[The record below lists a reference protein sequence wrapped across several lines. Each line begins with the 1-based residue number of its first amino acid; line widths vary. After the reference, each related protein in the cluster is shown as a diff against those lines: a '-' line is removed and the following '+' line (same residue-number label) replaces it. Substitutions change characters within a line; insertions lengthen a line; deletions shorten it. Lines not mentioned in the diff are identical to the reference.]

1 MVIATDNW
9 EARDHDEGDD
19 GDDHGTPFEE
29 KIAIAEE
36 CRSHLFNVQNEAA
49 RREERARQLAAEGGN
64 NAQDGGRRMTKQL
77 TAEGENNA
85 EDGGSG
91 ESQIVIQEN

>member
-1 MVIATDNW
+1 
-9 EARDHDEGDD
+9 
-19 GDDHGTPFEE
+19 
-29 KIAIAEE
+29 
-36 CRSHLFNVQNEAA
+36 
-49 RREERARQLAAEGGN
+49 LAAEGGN